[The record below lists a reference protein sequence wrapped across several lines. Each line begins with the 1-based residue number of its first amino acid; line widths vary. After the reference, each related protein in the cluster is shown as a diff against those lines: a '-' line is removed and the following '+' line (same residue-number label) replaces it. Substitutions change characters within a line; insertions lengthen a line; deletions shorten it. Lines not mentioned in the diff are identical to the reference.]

1 MVYMICKMNEI
12 FYYLIFEVGNH
23 IKIIPSHN
31 GIVEKWNYGCKSDFP
46 PSIFQKSD
54 HNYSPLMLVKVDT
67 LYILMYYVKFANTHM
82 NMCLHNWNPH
92 FFCSFLLTVD
102 LI

>member
-1 MVYMICKMNEI
+1 MNEI
-12 FYYLIFEVGNH
+12 FYYLIFEVGKH

-31 GIVEKWNYGCKSDFP
+31 GIVENGIMDVSLIFLL
-46 PSIFQKSD
+46 SIFQKSD
-54 HNYSPLMLVKVDT
+54 HNYSLLMLVKVDI

-92 FFCSFLLTVD
+92 FLFI
-102 LI
+102 LIDSRFNLNQNT